1 VAPPLLSL
9 PFAFAALGWTAG
21 IICLVVGA
29 VVTFYSYNLISR
41 VLEHHA
47 QQGRRQLRFRDMA
60 TDILG
65 QFTSCCYSI
74 VFVYTYIYNARALP
88 HCHHIRGFLSTQYD
102 LTVVLSVFL
111 PAAL

>member
-9 PFAFAALGWTAG
+9 PFAFAALGWSAG

-29 VVTFYSYNLISR
+29 AVSFYSYNLISR

-60 TDILG
+60 NDILG
-65 QFTSCCYSI
+65 ECRVHQILPCVDISI
-74 VFVYTYIYNARALP
+74 YL
-88 HCHHIRGFLSTQYD
+88 
-102 LTVVLSVFL
+102 
-111 PAAL
+111 AALSLLPDSVVND

>member
-21 IICLVVGA
+21 IICLVIGA
-29 VVTFYSYNLISR
+29 AVTFYSYNLISR

-65 QFTSCCYSI
+65 QFATVLIHIQRHYFSIASHYS
-74 VFVYTYIYNARALP
+74 L
-88 HCHHIRGFLSTQYD
+88 H
-102 LTVVLSVFL
+102 VLL
-111 PAAL
+111 ITDGD